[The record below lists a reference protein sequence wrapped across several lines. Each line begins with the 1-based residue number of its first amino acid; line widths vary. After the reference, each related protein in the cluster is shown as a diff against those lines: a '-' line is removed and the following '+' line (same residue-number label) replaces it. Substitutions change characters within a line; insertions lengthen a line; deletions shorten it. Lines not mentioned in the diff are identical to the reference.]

1 MANKILVKRS
11 AVTSNVPTTAQLEL
25 GEIAINTYDGKM
37 FIKKDNGTASI
48 VEISGG
54 GGGGGSGTVTS
65 ASVVSANGFAGTVA
79 TATSTP
85 AITLTTSVTGI
96 IKGNG
101 TALSAAIAAD
111 FPTLNQSTTGSAATL
126 TTPRAIYGNNFD
138 GSVALT
144 QIIASTYG
152 GTGNG
157 FSKFSGATTSEK
169 TYTLPN
175 ASTTILTTNSVV
187 TEAQGGTGTGT
198 YTTGD
203 ILYASAS
210 NTLSKLSAG
219 TVNYVLTS
227 GGAGVAPSW
236 AVGGGSGT
244 VTSVGFTGGIISVA
258 TPTTTPAL
266 TVAGTSGGIPYF
278 SSASTW
284 ATSAALSANALVQG
298 GGAGVAPSTITTG
311 TGVITALGVNTGSVG
326 SFIIAGGALGTPSSG
341 LATNLTGTASGLT
354 AGNVT
359 TNANLTGGV
368 TSVGN
373 TTTVITN
380 ANLTGNVTSVGNT
393 TTLASIPVISGA
405 NLTSLTAANI
415 SAGTAGISVTGNAG
429 TVTNG
434 VYTTNKDAS
443 GGVAG
448 LTLFKLNLRNAANTI
463 TSFFTTAATVA
474 RTWTL
479 PDKDGTVAMTSD
491 ITGTNSGTNTGDQTI
506 TLTGGVTG
514 SGTGSFA
521 ATVITNA
528 NLTGGVTSVGN
539 AATVVTNANL
549 TGVVT
554 STGNATAI
562 ADTALS
568 IAKTSGLQA
577 ALDGKQPIDA
587 ALTALAAGSDFVQFT
602 GPASTTKIFTL
613 PDASSTILVSGGA
626 LGTPSSGVATN
637 LTGTASGLTA
647 GNVTTNANLTGD
659 VTSSGNAT
667 TLTNA
672 PVIAKVLTGYV
683 SGAGV
688 VAATDSILAAIQKLN
703 GNDTGG
709 TVTAVSVAT
718 ANGVSGSSSG
728 GATPALT
735 IALDAITPSAV
746 QVSGLTASQILS
758 TDASKNLTSLAV
770 ATYPSLTELAYVKGV
785 TSAIQTQ
792 INTKGVG
799 TVTSASVVSANGF
812 AGTVATAT
820 STPAITLTTSITG
833 VLKGNATAISAATAG
848 TDYSLGTSA
857 LATGIVKS
865 TTTTGALTIAVAG
878 DFPTLNQTTT
888 GSAAT
893 LTTPRAIYGNNFDGS
908 AALTQIIA
916 STYGGTGN
924 GFSKFSGAATTE
936 KTYTLPN
943 ATTTILTTNSAVTEV
958 QGGTNQTTYTTGDL
972 LYASAANTL
981 SKLSAG
987 TVNCVLTSGG
997 AGVAPSWAVR
1007 GATGAGG
1014 DTVFQEN
1021 SVVVTTNY
1029 TLTTAKNASSV
1040 GPITINGGITVTVP
1054 SGARWVIL

>member
-1 MANKILVKRS
+1 MATKGFDLGQLSLKVSTAGVLDVIGGGTGVTTSTGTGSTVLS
-11 AVTSNVPTTAQLEL
+11 ASPTLSGVVSIAAGTALLPALIPTSDPNTGLWFPAADTV
-25 GEIAINTYDGKM
+25 AISTSGVEAVRINAAGDVG
-37 FIKKDNGTASI
+37 IGTASPSTKLTVNANTVLPATAPPTGTNLWVTGADATGSVVVI
-48 VEISGG
+48 DSFGSFPVLNFRRSQGTAAAPTALTTDISIGG
-54 GGGGGSGTVTS
+54 IGGFGYGATGYTSAARASIGFNTAESWTDTAQGTYQIFRTTAIGTTTQAERMRIDSSGNVTISAYGAGVAKFSSTGVISSGTVTE
-65 ASVVSANGFAGTVA
+65 T
-79 TATSTP
+79 
-85 AITLTTSVTGI
+85 
-96 IKGNG
+96 
-101 TALSAAIAAD
+101 
-111 FPTLNQSTTGSAATL
+111 
-126 TTPRAIYGNNFD
+126 
-138 GSVALT
+138 
-144 QIIASTYG
+144 
-152 GTGNG
+152 
-157 FSKFSGATTSEK
+157 
-169 TYTLPN
+169 
-175 ASTTILTTNSVV
+175 
-187 TEAQGGTGTGT
+187 QGGTNQTT

-326 SFIIAGGALGTPSSG
+326 SFIIDGGALGTPSSG

-448 LTLFKLNLRNAANTI
+448 LTLFKLNLRNAVNTI

-688 VAATDSILAAIQKLN
+688 VATTDSILQAIQKLN
-703 GNDTGG
+703 GND
-709 TVTAVSVAT
+709 AT
-718 ANGVSGSSSG
+718 NA
-728 GATPALT
+728 
-735 IALDAITPSAV
+735 
-746 QVSGLTASQILS
+746 
-758 TDASKNLTSLAV
+758 NLTG
-770 ATYPSLTELAYVKGV
+770 GV
-785 TSAIQTQ
+785 TS
-792 INTKGVG
+792 VG
-799 TVTSASVVSANGF
+799 NATTVITNANLTGGVTSIGNATTVITNANLTGDVTSIGNATTVITNANLTGDVTSSGNATTLTNSAVIGKVLTGYVSG
-812 AGTVATAT
+812 AGTVAAT
-820 STPAITLTTSITG
+820 DSILQAIQKLNGNDATNANLTGGVTSVGNATTVITNANLTGVITSSGNTTSIASQTG
-833 VLKGNATAISAATAG
+833 TGSKFVV
-848 TDYSLGTSA
+848 DTS
-857 LATGIVKS
+857 
-865 TTTTGALTIAVAG
+865 
-878 DFPTLNQTTT
+878 PTLNTPTVSGYTESVTASGIVGAAATLSIATGTVLTATLTSATPCTFTMPTVGAGKSFILLLKTPTTGT
-888 GSAAT
+888 ATTATFTGVKWSSFGAPVVTATIAKMDILTFVSDGTNWYGSAAQGY
-893 LTTPRAIYGNNFDGS
+893 TP
-908 AALTQIIA
+908 
-916 STYGGTGN
+916 
-924 GFSKFSGAATTE
+924 
-936 KTYTLPN
+936 
-943 ATTTILTTNSAVTEV
+943 
-958 QGGTNQTTYTTGDL
+958 
-972 LYASAANTL
+972 
-981 SKLSAG
+981 
-987 TVNCVLTSGG
+987 
-997 AGVAPSWAVR
+997 
-1007 GATGAGG
+1007 
-1014 DTVFQEN
+1014 
-1021 SVVVTTNY
+1021 
-1029 TLTTAKNASSV
+1029 
-1040 GPITINGGITVTVP
+1040 
-1054 SGARWVIL
+1054 

>member
-54 GGGGGSGTVTS
+54 GGGG
-65 ASVVSANGFAGTVA
+65 
-79 TATSTP
+79 
-85 AITLTTSVTGI
+85 
-96 IKGNG
+96 
-101 TALSAAIAAD
+101 
-111 FPTLNQSTTGSAATL
+111 
-126 TTPRAIYGNNFD
+126 
-138 GSVALT
+138 
-144 QIIASTYG
+144 
-152 GTGNG
+152 
-157 FSKFSGATTSEK
+157 
-169 TYTLPN
+169 
-175 ASTTILTTNSVV
+175 
-187 TEAQGGTGTGT
+187 
-198 YTTGD
+198 
-203 ILYASAS
+203 
-210 NTLSKLSAG
+210 
-219 TVNYVLTS
+219 
-227 GGAGVAPSW
+227 
-236 AVGGGSGT
+236 GGGSGT

-448 LTLFKLNLRNAANTI
+448 LTLFKLNLRNAVNTI

-688 VAATDSILAAIQKLN
+688 VATTDSILQAIQKLN
-703 GNDTGG
+703 GND
-709 TVTAVSVAT
+709 AT
-718 ANGVSGSSSG
+718 NA
-728 GATPALT
+728 
-735 IALDAITPSAV
+735 
-746 QVSGLTASQILS
+746 
-758 TDASKNLTSLAV
+758 NLTG
-770 ATYPSLTELAYVKGV
+770 GV
-785 TSAIQTQ
+785 TS
-792 INTKGVG
+792 VG
-799 TVTSASVVSANGF
+799 NATTVITNANLTGGVTSIGNATTVITNANLTGDVTSSGNATTLTNSAVIGKVLTGYVSG
-812 AGTVATAT
+812 AGTVAAT
-820 STPAITLTTSITG
+820 DSILQAIQKLNGNDATNANLTGGVTSVGNATTVITNANLTGVITSSGNTTSIASQTG
-833 VLKGNATAISAATAG
+833 TGSKFVV
-848 TDYSLGTSA
+848 DTS
-857 LATGIVKS
+857 
-865 TTTTGALTIAVAG
+865 
-878 DFPTLNQTTT
+878 PTLNTPTVSGYTESVTASGIVGAAATLSIATGTVLTATLTSATPCTFTMPTVGAGKSFILLLKTPTTGT
-888 GSAAT
+888 ATTATFTGVKWSSFGAPVVTATIAKMDILTFVSDGTNWYGSAAQGY
-893 LTTPRAIYGNNFDGS
+893 TP
-908 AALTQIIA
+908 
-916 STYGGTGN
+916 
-924 GFSKFSGAATTE
+924 
-936 KTYTLPN
+936 
-943 ATTTILTTNSAVTEV
+943 
-958 QGGTNQTTYTTGDL
+958 
-972 LYASAANTL
+972 
-981 SKLSAG
+981 
-987 TVNCVLTSGG
+987 
-997 AGVAPSWAVR
+997 
-1007 GATGAGG
+1007 
-1014 DTVFQEN
+1014 
-1021 SVVVTTNY
+1021 
-1029 TLTTAKNASSV
+1029 
-1040 GPITINGGITVTVP
+1040 
-1054 SGARWVIL
+1054 